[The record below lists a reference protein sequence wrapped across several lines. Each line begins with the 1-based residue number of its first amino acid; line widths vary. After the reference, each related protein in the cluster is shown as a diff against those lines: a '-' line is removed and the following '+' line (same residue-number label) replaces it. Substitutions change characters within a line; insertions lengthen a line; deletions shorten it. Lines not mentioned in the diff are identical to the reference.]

1 MSILQALLL
10 GVLQGLTE
18 FLPVSS
24 SGHLALAEHF
34 LRIASP
40 GVTFEVF
47 VHLGTALAVVVF
59 FRRRIASILA
69 ALARAV
75 ARLPHDRDDARLG
88 AHLLIGTVPAAV
100 VGYLFETEVEQA
112 FESPRVV
119 SVLLLVTGLF
129 LWAAGRARRG
139 RRERTSV
146 RDALLIGVAQAVAI
160 LPGISRS
167 GATVSAGL
175 GLGLRREVAVEFAFF
190 LSVPVILGA
199 AAVSLPDALGTG
211 GSVGWPIALGTAV
224 AFVSALPAIAILLR
238 AVTSGRIQWFAYYCW
253 IVGVVALV
261 LSLIRR

>member
-34 LRIASP
+34 FHVASP
-40 GVTFEVF
+40 GVLFEVF
-47 VHLGTALAVVVF
+47 VHLGTALAVIVF
-59 FRRRIASILA
+59 FRKRVASILA
-69 ALARAV
+69 ALVSAV
-75 ARLPHDRDDARLG
+75 GRRTHDRDDARLG
-88 AHLLIGTVPAAV
+88 VHLLIGTVPAAV
-100 VGYLFETEVEQA
+100 VGYLFEKEVEQA
-112 FESPRVV
+112 FESPTVV
-119 SVLLLVTGLF
+119 SALLLVTGLF

-139 RRERTSV
+139 RRDRTSV
-146 RDALLIGVAQAVAI
+146 RDALLIGIAQAVAI

-199 AAVSLPDALGTG
+199 AAVSLPDAIAAGRG
-211 GSVGWPIALGTAV
+211 AGWPIALGSVV
-224 AFVSALPAIAILLR
+224 AFASALPAIAILLR
-238 AVTSGRIQWFAYYCW
+238 AVVSGRIQWFAYYCW
-253 IVGVVALV
+253 AAGATGLLLLAVRG
-261 LSLIRR
+261 